1 VKFFLSSRQHHSFS
15 LSGTASRSSLGLE
28 AFQSLKL
35 IGMWS
40 LTIHPD
46 CLMNFLAAA
55 SGAIGSPSGPTSVIM
70 NRPSSF
76 FVGPRFVFFCCDD
89 DPDGYK
95 KNIHSIHIDS
105 DENMIVTTNKYS
117 FDMYISTLFSS
128 SVILNRWCLNS
139 ITGHI
144 QIYVGIAAIIS
155 LFSDISLTFANHIQQ
170 ELFVF
175 RVCVSRVHRN

>member
-1 VKFFLSSRQHHSFS
+1 MIAAISAILLRVQRLHISSDSTGTVKFFLSSRQHHSFS

-28 AFQSLKL
+28 AFHSLKL

-40 LTIHPD
+40 LTIQPD

-76 FVGPRFVFFCCDD
+76 FCRASLLVFFIGPRFVFFCCDD

-95 KNIHSIHIDS
+95 KTF
-105 DENMIVTTNKYS
+105 IV
-117 FDMYISTLFSS
+117 FI
-128 SVILNRWCLNS
+128 
-139 ITGHI
+139 
-144 QIYVGIAAIIS
+144 
-155 LFSDISLTFANHIQQ
+155 
-170 ELFVF
+170 
-175 RVCVSRVHRN
+175 

>member
-1 VKFFLSSRQHHSFS
+1 MPPIVSGLLAGSLAHRCSPQSMGPSFPRDQKNRSLTFQASSWSQVGCLCQADPAPSSPIWVLQAGTVKFFLSSRQHHSFS

-40 LTIHPD
+40 LTIHLY

-95 KNIHSIHIDS
+95 KTF
-105 DENMIVTTNKYS
+105 IV
-117 FDMYISTLFSS
+117 FI
-128 SVILNRWCLNS
+128 
-139 ITGHI
+139 
-144 QIYVGIAAIIS
+144 
-155 LFSDISLTFANHIQQ
+155 
-170 ELFVF
+170 
-175 RVCVSRVHRN
+175 

>member
-1 VKFFLSSRQHHSFS
+1 MKKAQFTPPLGPSILTLIFHKCIPVTPELFKLAGKYGCGPGLDIYFFVKIFLNNCSCSAILLRVQRLHISLDLAGTVKFFLSSCQHYSFS
-15 LSGTASRSSLGLE
+15 LSGTASHSSLGLE

-76 FVGPRFVFFCCDD
+76 FVGPRFVFFYCDD
-89 DPDGYK
+89 DPDGY
-95 KNIHSIHIDS
+95 
-105 DENMIVTTNKYS
+105 
-117 FDMYISTLFSS
+117 
-128 SVILNRWCLNS
+128 
-139 ITGHI
+139 
-144 QIYVGIAAIIS
+144 
-155 LFSDISLTFANHIQQ
+155 
-170 ELFVF
+170 
-175 RVCVSRVHRN
+175 

>member
-1 VKFFLSSRQHHSFS
+1 MHISSNSAGTVKFFLSSRQHHSFS

-95 KNIHSIHIDS
+95 KTF
-105 DENMIVTTNKYS
+105 IV
-117 FDMYISTLFSS
+117 FI
-128 SVILNRWCLNS
+128 
-139 ITGHI
+139 
-144 QIYVGIAAIIS
+144 
-155 LFSDISLTFANHIQQ
+155 
-170 ELFVF
+170 
-175 RVCVSRVHRN
+175 